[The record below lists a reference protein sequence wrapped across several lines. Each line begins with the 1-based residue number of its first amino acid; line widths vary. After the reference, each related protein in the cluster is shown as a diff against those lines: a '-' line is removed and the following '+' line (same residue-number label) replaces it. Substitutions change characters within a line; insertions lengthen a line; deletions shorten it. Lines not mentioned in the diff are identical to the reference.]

1 MKAPKKIYLQKDQE
15 EFQYNTTWSE
25 DEVNETDIMYIR
37 ADLVENLIKSTN
49 KETFKKI
56 ANDINLVDWLKG
68 E

>member
-1 MKAPKKIYLQKDQE
+1 
-15 EFQYNTTWSE
+15 
-25 DEVNETDIMYIR
+25 MYIR

>member
-1 MKAPKKIYLQKDQE
+1 MKTPKKIYLQQQDK
-15 EFQYNTTWSE
+15 EFHNLTTWSE
-25 DEVNETDIMYIR
+25 DQVNEHDIMYVR